1 MPSRHIRTVS
11 LSPEL
16 DRFIT
21 DLVRSGRYAS
31 ASEVVREGL
40 RALMPEMQNGQA
52 HSRHPA
58 RANAAERGTGRSELP
73 SRKTATDRREI
84 KAS

>member
-11 LSPEL
+11 LSGEL

-21 DLVRSGRYAS
+21 DLVASGHYAS

-40 RALMPEMQNGQA
+40 RALMPAVKPEVKGEAM
-52 HSRHPA
+52 
-58 RANAAERGTGRSELP
+58 RAK
-73 SRKTATDRREI
+73 RKV
-84 KAS
+84 